1 MLPSSPKTSGTTELD
16 EFREQ
21 WKQEVHARNI
31 KQPPD
36 SPFTTPPSSPLLKPT
51 TAAPIIRGGEQSQH
65 HTRVPR
71 LGSSSSS
78 TQPPHEDTSNPASSS
93 SSSALNVYLMAIDM
107 ERQGEL
113 GQGKESFPRST

>member
-1 MLPSSPKTSGTTELD
+1 MD

-51 TAAPIIRGGEQSQH
+51 TAPIALDEQVQHNTRG
-65 HTRVPR
+65 PR
-71 LGSSSSS
+71 LASSSSS
-78 TQPPHEDTSNPASSS
+78 SAALQEDTSNL
-93 SSSALNVYLMAIDM
+93 SSALNVYLMAIDM

-113 GQGKESFPRST
+113 GQGKENCNKLPT

>member
-1 MLPSSPKTSGTTELD
+1 MD

-51 TAAPIIRGGEQSQH
+51 TTTAPIVRGEQPQH
-65 HTRVPR
+65 NTRVPR
-71 LGSSSSS
+71 LESSSSA
-78 TQPPHEDTSNPASSS
+78 QPSPQEDVSNPT
-93 SSSALNVYLMAIDM
+93 SSALNVYLMAIDM

>member
-1 MLPSSPKTSGTTELD
+1 MLSSSPTTPGTTELD

-51 TAAPIIRGGEQSQH
+51 SASIVRGEQSQH
-65 HTRVPR
+65 NARASR
-71 LGSSSSS
+71 LTSSS
-78 TQPPHEDTSNPASSS
+78 TQPQDDA
-93 SSSALNVYLMAIDM
+93 SSALNVYLMAIDM

-113 GQGKESFPRST
+113 GQGKESCNKLPT